1 VGTAEADGQHT
12 EIVDLEARLRRYDV
26 TRYPVQ
32 HATARFHLGVL
43 LLGSGRISDSAGSLR
58 TAHEIFTGV
67 GMRLEAAKALVMSG
81 VAAREGGQPDRAR
94 ASFLAAATAFADLEQ
109 PAEEGA
115 ARFNLGLVRADL
127 GETEDALTAFAS
139 AHDLFLGAGQV
150 AQAGAACREQ
160 ATVWLRSDDPHRA
173 VPMLSEAMEL
183 AERGGDLP
191 GLGAAANALGL
202 ARLSTDDVPGA
213 VEAFAH
219 AVGAYP
225 RTLRPADHAMAK
237 ANLALAYHRLGNA
250 ARARLTARQAV
261 SIGEADPQVRAQAE
275 RVLAALVGGT
285 TPDLVDVLDSEPP
298 DRWHAIVR
306 DEVQRWSAVDR
317 AERLDDVNRFLEAV
331 LARPGGGYALA
342 ESLLGVLL
350 ELPTPPYEEL
360 VGVLVEVTG
369 RRPEDVQDRVR
380 AVVGSALARFPLPQ
394 WQRLA
399 GSLNTAARTAGLPG
413 EWR

>member
-1 VGTAEADGQHT
+1 MGPAEASGEQS
-12 EIVDLEARLRRYDV
+12 EIVALEARLRRYDV

-43 LLGSGRISDSAGSLR
+43 LLGGGRISDSALALH
-58 TAHEIFTGV
+58 TAREIFAAV

-81 VAAREGGQPDRAR
+81 VAAREGGQPELAR

-115 ARFNLGLVRADL
+115 ARFNLGLVLTDL
-127 GETEDALTAFAS
+127 GETEEALTPFAS
-139 AHDLFLGAGQV
+139 AHDLFLKAGQV
-150 AQAGAACREQ
+150 SQAGAARREQ
-160 ATVWLRSDDPHRA
+160 ATVWLRSGHPGRA
-173 VPMLSEAMEL
+173 VGLLTEAVEL
-183 AERGGDLP
+183 AGRGGDLP

-237 ANLALAYHRLGNA
+237 ANLAVAYHQLGNA
-250 ARARLTARQAV
+250 ARARLTARQAAAV
-261 SIGEADPQVRAQAE
+261 DEADARVRAQAE
-275 RVLAALVGGT
+275 GVLAALLGGT
-285 TPDLVDVLDSEPP
+285 PPELVDVLDSEPP

-306 DEVQRWSAVDR
+306 DEVQRWSAVSR
-317 AERLDDVNRFLEAV
+317 AERLDDVDRFLEAV

-350 ELPTPPYEEL
+350 ELPPPPYEEL
-360 VGVLVEVTG
+360 VGVLVEVSG
-369 RRPEDVQDRVR
+369 RRPEEVQDRVR
-380 AVVGSALARFPLPQ
+380 AVVGSALARFPVPQ
-394 WQRLA
+394 WQRLVE
-399 GSLNTAARTAGLPG
+399 SLNTAARTAGLPG